1 MILIKKAEVYTPEFI
16 GEKDVLFAGGKII
29 SIQSGIDET
38 SLKQFDLQVINGKGL
53 KLIPGIIDPHVH
65 ISGAG
70 GEGGPAT
77 RTSEIKLSELI
88 EGGVTTV
95 IGCLGT
101 DGITRDVRSV
111 LMKVKNLREEGL
123 SSWMYTGSYQ
133 VPPPS
138 ITGDYAKD
146 IALIEEVIGLG
157 EIALSDHR
165 SSHPS
170 TAELIKLVEHARV
183 AGMLGGKAGIV
194 NIHMGD
200 ASKPFEP
207 IIQAVENSELPYT
220 QFYPTHCNRN
230 KEIFEDAKKYGK
242 YGYLDITSSSYPFFP
257 DEEIKPSVAIRDFIR
272 AGVPVEHITMSSDAN
287 GSLPEFDKA
296 GNLVQLKKG
305 KPSANL
311 KELKDAVLNEH
322 VPMETALKT
331 VTSNVAGILKLK
343 QKGRIEENYD
353 ADAILLDKDF
363 QIKYL
368 FARGCLLTEDY
379 KIQKKGNFE

>member
-1 MILIKKAEVYTPEFI
+1 MILIKNAEVYTPEYI
-16 GEKDVLFAGGKII
+16 GEKDVLLAGGKII
-29 SIQSGIDET
+29 SIKASIDES
-38 SLKQFDLQVINGKGL
+38 SLKQFEPRIINAKGL

-77 RTSEIKLSELI
+77 RTSEIELSELI

-111 LMKVKNLREEGL
+111 LMKVKGLREEGL

-146 IALIEEVIGLG
+146 IAMIDEVIGLG

-170 TAELIKLVEHARV
+170 TSELIKLVEHARV

-200 ASKPFEP
+200 ASKPFDP

-257 DEEIKPSVAIRDFIR
+257 DEEIKPSIAIRDFIE

-296 GNLVQLKKG
+296 GNLIQLKKG

-311 KELKDAVLNEH
+311 KEIKDAVCNEK
-322 VPMETALKT
+322 VSMETALKI
-331 VTSNVAGILKLK
+331 VTSNVADILKLK
-343 QKGRIEENYD
+343 RKGRIKENND
-353 ADAILLDKDF
+353 ADAILLDKEF

-368 FARGCLLTEDY
+368 FAQEDLFIDDY

>member
-1 MILIKKAEVYTPEFI
+1 MILIKKTEVYNPEFI

-38 SLKQFDLQVINGKGL
+38 LLKQFDLQVINGKGL

-77 RTSEIKLSELI
+77 RTSEIGLSELI

-111 LMKVKNLREEGL
+111 LMKVKSLREEGL

-165 SSHPS
+165 SSNPS
-170 TAELIKLVEHARV
+170 TSELIKLVEHARV

-207 IIQAVENSELPYT
+207 IIQAIENSELPYT

-230 KEIFEDAKKYGK
+230 NEIFEDAKKYGK

-257 DEEIKPSVAIRDFIR
+257 DEEIKPSVAIRDFIE

-311 KELKDAVLNEH
+311 KEIKDAVLNEH

-343 QKGRIEENYD
+343 QKGRIEEHYD
-353 ADAILLDKDF
+353 ADAILLDKNF

-368 FARGCLLTEDY
+368 FAGGCLLTEDY

>member
-1 MILIKKAEVYTPEFI
+1 MILIKNAEVYTPEYI
-16 GEKDVLFAGGKII
+16 GENDVLFAGGKII
-29 SIQSGIDET
+29 SIKASIDES
-38 SLKQFDLQVINGKGL
+38 SLKQFEPQIINAKGL

-77 RTSEIKLSELI
+77 RTSEIELSELI

-111 LMKVKNLREEGL
+111 LMKVKGLREEGL

-146 IALIEEVIGLG
+146 IAMIEEVIGLG

-170 TAELIKLVEHARV
+170 TSELIKLVEHARV

-200 ASKPFEP
+200 ASKPFDP

-230 KEIFEDAKKYGK
+230 KDIFEDAKKYGK
-242 YGYLDITSSSYPFFP
+242 HGYLDITSSSYPFFP
-257 DEEIKPSVAIRDFIR
+257 DEEIKPSIAIRDFIE

-296 GNLVQLKKG
+296 GNLIQLKKG

-311 KELKDAVLNEH
+311 KEIKDAVCNEK
-322 VPMETALKT
+322 VSMETALKI
-331 VTSNVAGILKLK
+331 VTSNVADILKLK
-343 QKGRIEENYD
+343 RKGRIKEDND
-353 ADAILLDKDF
+353 ADAILLDKEF

-368 FARGCLLTEDY
+368 FAKEDLFIEDY

>member
-1 MILIKKAEVYTPEFI
+1 
-16 GEKDVLFAGGKII
+16 
-29 SIQSGIDET
+29 
-38 SLKQFDLQVINGKGL
+38 
-53 KLIPGIIDPHVH
+53 
-65 ISGAG
+65 
-70 GEGGPAT
+70 
-77 RTSEIKLSELI
+77 
-88 EGGVTTV
+88 
-95 IGCLGT
+95 
-101 DGITRDVRSV
+101 
-111 LMKVKNLREEGL
+111 
-123 SSWMYTGSYQ
+123 MYTGSYQ

-170 TAELIKLVEHARV
+170 TSELIKLVEHARV

-207 IIQAVENSELPYT
+207 IIQAIENSELPYT

-230 KEIFEDAKKYGK
+230 NEIFEDAKKYGK

-257 DEEIKPSVAIRDFIR
+257 DEEIKPSVAIRDFIE

-311 KELKDAVLNEH
+311 KEIKDAVLNEH

-343 QKGRIEENYD
+343 QKGRIEEHYD
-353 ADAILLDKDF
+353 ADAILLDKNF

-368 FARGCLLTEDY
+368 FAGGCLLTEDY